1 MKYTG
6 DSLLGVSFEM
16 QTPKPL
22 DNRLVIDTKKEL
34 YEINPNTA
42 YEGMLVT
49 CIADG
54 FTYMLKDKSKINSSD
69 GWKSVAIQIVSLTKA
84 EFDQRKENTNSDY
97 TPIDDKIPYL
107 DKDVYYYIY
116 EDSISEVGEFYV
128 TQDQFNQLNEL
139 IGLKADTSAL
149 NTFKQETKDKFDSL
163 SNKYVPLS
171 FLDSPGEGTL
181 SATLASYYTKQEA
194 DGKFLTRENF
204 GGDTADLSFV
214 KTNDYTSTI
223 GTINQELANKIDSRS
238 DAELSSLKTNTI
250 ELNNKQIKV
259 QSEGLYFGGKRLAE
273 IEEVPDWIC
282 IPHQQYL
289 QMLNDGKLEEGKYYL
304 TYGDEIDDS
313 GYITM
318 TNLEQKYMSV
328 RNAETIIDELVRNKI
343 NSLIRV
349 DDNGVLVVS

>member
-107 DKDVYYYIY
+107 DKNVYYYIY
-116 EDSISEVGEFYV
+116 EDSMSEVGDFYV
-128 TQDQFNQLNEL
+128 TQDQFDQLNEL
-139 IGLKADTSAL
+139 LRLKADTSAL
-149 NTFKQETKDKFDSL
+149 KAFKQETESNFNSL
-163 SNKYVPLS
+163 STKYVPLS
-171 FLDSPGEGTL
+171 FLDGTGEGTL
-181 SATLASYYTKQEA
+181 SSILASYYTKQEA
-194 DGKFLTRENF
+194 DGKFLTRDDF
-204 GGDTADLSFV
+204 GGEGTDLSFV
-214 KTNDYTSTI
+214 KTNEYDSYKE
-223 GTINQELANKIDSRS
+223 TINQELAKKINSES
-238 DAELSSLKTNTI
+238 DAELRSLTTNTI
-250 ELNNKQIKV
+250 TLNGKQITV
-259 QSEGLYFGGKRLAE
+259 QPDGLHFGNKRLAE
-273 IEEVPDWIC
+273 TEEVPDWTC
-282 IPHQQYL
+282 ISHQQYL
-289 QMLNDGKLEEGKYYL
+289 QMLNDGKLKEGKYYL
-304 TYGDEIDDS
+304 TYGDDIDDS

-328 RNAETIIDELVRNKI
+328 RNAESIIDQKVKDRI
-343 NSLIRV
+343 NSLIQV
-349 DDNGVLVVS
+349 NDGVLVVS

>member
-116 EDSISEVGEFYV
+116 EDSMSEVGDFYV
-128 TQDQFNQLNEL
+128 TQDQLDQLREL
-139 IGLKADTSAL
+139 IGLKVDTSTLKA
-149 NTFKQETKDKFDSL
+149 FKQETNNNFSSL
-163 SNKYVPLS
+163 STKYVPVS
-171 FLDSPGEGTL
+171 FLTGTGGGTL
-181 SATLASYYTKQEA
+181 SAILADYYTKQDA
-194 DGKFLTRENF
+194 DGKFLTREDF
-204 GGDTADLSFV
+204 GGEGTDLSFV
-214 KTNDYTSTI
+214 KTDEYSSDMR
-223 GTINQELANKIDSRS
+223 TINQTLANKIDTRS
-238 DAELSSLKTNTI
+238 DAELRSLTTNTI
-250 ELNNKQIKV
+250 TLNNKQITV
-259 QSEGLYFGGKRLAE
+259 QSDGLHFDNKRLAE
-273 IEEVPDWIC
+273 IEEVPDWTC
-282 IPHQQYL
+282 ISHQQYL
-289 QMLNDGKLEEGKYYL
+289 QMLNDGKLKEGKYYL
-304 TYGDEIDDS
+304 TYGDDIDDS

-328 RNAETIIDELVRNKI
+328 RNAESIIDRQVRDKIDSLVR
-343 NSLIRV
+343 V
-349 DDNGVLVVS
+349 ENGVLVVS

>member
-84 EFDQRKENTNSDY
+84 EFDQRQENTNSDY
-97 TPIDDKIPYL
+97 TPIDNKLPYL

-116 EDSISEVGEFYV
+116 EDSMSEVGNFYV

-139 IGLKADTSAL
+139 IGLKADTQAL
-149 NTFKQETKDKFDSL
+149 KAFKQETNDNFNSL
-163 SNKYVPLS
+163 SNQYVPLS
-171 FLDSPGEGTL
+171 FLTGTGESTLSAILANYYTKEVTDNTFLTKEDFGEGT
-181 SATLASYYTKQEA
+181 T
-194 DGKFLTRENF
+194 
-204 GGDTADLSFV
+204 DLSFV
-214 KTNDYTSTI
+214 KTDEYNSYKE
-223 GTINQELANKIDSRS
+223 TINQELANKINTGS
-238 DAELSSLKTNTI
+238 DAELSSLTTNTI
-250 ELNNKQIKV
+250 TLNNKQIAV
-259 QSEGLYFGGKRLAE
+259 QSEGLYFDNKRLAE
-273 IEEVPDWIC
+273 TEEVPDWTC
-282 IPHQQYL
+282 ISHQQYL
-289 QMLNDGKLEEGKYYL
+289 QMLNDGKLKEGKYYL
-304 TYGDEIDDS
+304 TYGDDIDDS

-328 RNAETIIDELVRNKI
+328 RNAESIIDEKVRNKI
-343 NSLIRV
+343 NSLVRV
-349 DDNGVLVVS
+349 ENGVLVVS

>member
-116 EDSISEVGEFYV
+116 EDSMSEVGDFYV

-139 IGLKADTSAL
+139 LRLKADTTAL
-149 NTFKQETKDKFDSL
+149 NAFKQKTEDNFSSL
-163 SNKYVPLS
+163 STKYVPLS

-181 SATLASYYTKQEA
+181 SAILASYYTKEVA
-194 DGKFLTRENF
+194 DDKFLTREDF
-204 GGDTADLSFV
+204 GGEGTDLSFV
-214 KTNDYTSTI
+214 KTDQYSSDM
-223 GTINQELANKIDSRS
+223 GTINQTLTNKIDSGS

-250 ELNNKQIKV
+250 TLNNKQITV
-259 QSEGLYFGGKRLAE
+259 QSDGLHFGNKRLAE
-273 IEEVPDWIC
+273 IEEVPDWTC
-282 IPHQQYL
+282 ISHQQYL
-289 QMLNDGKLEEGKYYL
+289 QMLNDGKLKEGKYYL
-304 TYGDEIDDS
+304 TYGDDIDDS

-328 RNAETIIDELVRNKI
+328 RNAESIIDTKVKNKI
-343 NSLIRV
+343 NSLIQV
-349 DDNGVLVVS
+349 TDDGVLVVS

>member
-97 TPIDDKIPYL
+97 TPKDDKIPYL

-116 EDSISEVGEFYV
+116 EDSMSEVGDFYV
-128 TQDQFNQLNEL
+128 TQDQFDQLNKL
-139 IGLKADTSAL
+139 IGSKADTQAL
-149 NTFKQETKDKFDSL
+149 KAFKQETNDNFSSL
-163 SNKYVPLS
+163 STKYVPVS
-171 FLDSPGEGTL
+171 FLTGTGGGTL
-181 SATLASYYTKQEA
+181 SAILASYYTKEDA
-194 DGKFLTRENF
+194 NNTFLTKEDF
-204 GGDTADLSFV
+204 GGEGTDLSFV
-214 KTNDYTSTI
+214 KTNDYESDME
-223 GTINQELANKIDSRS
+223 TINQTLSNKIDTGS
-238 DAELSSLKTNTI
+238 DAELRSLTTNTI
-250 ELNNKQIKV
+250 TLNNKQIAV
-259 QSEGLYFGGKRLAE
+259 QSDGLHFDNKRLAE
-273 IEEVPDWIC
+273 IEEVPDWTC
-282 IPHQQYL
+282 ISHQQYL
-289 QMLNDGKLEEGKYYL
+289 QMLNDGKLKEGKYYL
-304 TYGDEIDDS
+304 TYGDDIDDS

-328 RNAETIIDELVRNKI
+328 RNAEDIIDRQVRDKIDSLVR
-343 NSLIRV
+343 V
-349 DDNGVLVVS
+349 ENGVLVVS

>member
-116 EDSISEVGEFYV
+116 EDSMSEVGDFYV
-128 TQDQFNQLNEL
+128 TQDQFDQLSKL
-139 IGLKADTSAL
+139 LRLKADTSTL
-149 NTFKQETKDKFDSL
+149 DTFKQETKDNFT
-163 SNKYVPLS
+163 KYVPLS
-171 FLDSPGEGTL
+171 FLAGTGEGTL
-181 SATLASYYTKQEA
+181 SAILASYYTKQEA
-194 DGKFLTRENF
+194 DGKFLTKKDF
-204 GGDTADLSFV
+204 GGEGTDLSFV
-214 KTNDYTSTI
+214 RTDQYSSDME
-223 GTINQELANKIDSRS
+223 TINQTLANKIDTRS
-238 DAELSSLKTNTI
+238 DAELGSLTTNTI
-250 ELNNKQIKV
+250 TLNNKQITV
-259 QSEGLYFGGKRLAE
+259 QSDGLHFDNKRLAE
-273 IEEVPDWIC
+273 TEEVPDWTC
-282 IPHQQYL
+282 ISHQQYL
-289 QMLNDGKLEEGKYYL
+289 QMLNDGKLKEGKYYL
-304 TYGDEIDDS
+304 TYGDDIDDS

-328 RNAETIIDELVRNKI
+328 RNAKDIIDEKVRNKI
-343 NSLIRV
+343 NSLVRV
-349 DDNGVLVVS
+349 ENGVLVVS

>member
-22 DNRLVIDTKKEL
+22 DNRLVIDTKKDL

-107 DKDVYYYIY
+107 DKDIYYYIY
-116 EDSISEVGEFYV
+116 EDSMSEVGDFYV
-128 TQDQFNQLNEL
+128 TQDQFDQLNEL
-139 IGLKADTSAL
+139 IGLKADTQAL
-149 NTFKQETKDKFDSL
+149 TAFKQKTEDNFNSL
-163 SNKYVPLS
+163 STKYVPLS

-181 SATLASYYTKQEA
+181 SAILASYYTKQEA
-194 DGKFLTRENF
+194 DGKFLTREDF
-204 GGDTADLSFV
+204 GGGTDLSFV
-214 KTNDYTSTI
+214 KTSDYNSTI
-223 GTINQELANKIDSRS
+223 DTINQKLANKINTGS
-238 DAELSSLKTNTI
+238 DAELTSLKTNTI
-250 ELNNKQIKV
+250 ELSGKQIAV
-259 QSEGLYFGGKRLAE
+259 QSDGLHFDNKRLAE
-273 IEEVPDWIC
+273 IEEVPDWTC
-282 IPHQQYL
+282 ISHQQYL
-289 QMLNDGKLEEGKYYL
+289 QMLNDGKLKEGKYYL
-304 TYGDEIDDS
+304 TYGDDIDDS

-328 RNAETIIDELVRNKI
+328 RNAESIIDTKVQDRI
-343 NSLIRV
+343 NSLIQV
-349 DDNGVLVVS
+349 NDGVLVVS

>member
-84 EFDQRKENTNSDY
+84 EFDQRQENTNSDY
-97 TPIDDKIPYL
+97 TPIDDKRPYL

-116 EDSISEVGEFYV
+116 EDSMSEVGDFYV
-128 TQDQFNQLNEL
+128 TQDQFNQLNKL
-139 IGLKADTSAL
+139 IGSKADTQAL
-149 NTFKQETKDKFDSL
+149 KAFKQETKDNFDSL
-163 SNKYVPLS
+163 STQYVPLS
-171 FLDSPGEGTL
+171 FLAGTGEGTL
-181 SATLASYYTKQEA
+181 SAILASYYTKQAA
-194 DGKFLTRENF
+194 DDKFLTRDDF
-204 GGDTADLSFV
+204 GGEGTDLSFV
-214 KTNDYTSTI
+214 KTDQYSSDI
-223 GTINQELANKIDSRS
+223 ETINDALDNKIDSGS
-238 DAELSSLKTNTI
+238 DAELSSLRTNTI
-250 ELNNKQIKV
+250 ELNNKQIAV
-259 QSEGLYFGGKRLAE
+259 QSEGLYFDNKRLAE
-273 IEEVPDWIC
+273 IEEVPDWTC
-282 IPHQQYL
+282 ISHQQYL
-289 QMLNDGKLEEGKYYL
+289 QMLNDGKLKEGKYYL
-304 TYGDEIDDS
+304 TYGDDIDDS

-328 RNAETIIDELVRNKI
+328 RNAESIIDTKVQDRI
-343 NSLIRV
+343 NSLVRV
-349 DDNGVLVVS
+349 ENGVLVVS

>member
-22 DNRLVIDTKKEL
+22 DNRLVIDTKKDL

-54 FTYMLKDKSKINSSD
+54 FTYMLKDKSRINSSD

-84 EFDQRKENTNSDY
+84 EFDQRKKNTNSDY

-116 EDSISEVGEFYV
+116 ENSMSEVGDFYV
-128 TQDQFNQLNEL
+128 TQNQFNQLNEL
-139 IGLKADTSAL
+139 LRLKADTSAL
-149 NTFKQETKDKFDSL
+149 NAFKQKTEDNFSSL
-163 SNKYVPLS
+163 STQYVPLS
-171 FLDSPGEGTL
+171 FLAGTGKGTL
-181 SATLASYYTKQEA
+181 SAILASYYTKQEA
-194 DGKFLTRENF
+194 NNTFLTREDF
-204 GGDTADLSFV
+204 GGEGTDLSFV
-214 KTNDYTSTI
+214 KTSDYTTTI
-223 GTINQELANKIDSRS
+223 DTINQELANKIDSGS
-238 DAELSSLKTNTI
+238 DAKLNSLKTNTI
-250 ELNNKQIKV
+250 TLNNKQINV
-259 QSEGLYFGGKRLAE
+259 QPQGLYFGDKRLAE

-304 TYGDEIDDS
+304 TYGDDIDDS

-328 RNAETIIDELVRNKI
+328 RNAESIIDQKVQNKI

-349 DDNGVLVVS
+349 ENGVLFVS

>member
-84 EFDQRKENTNSDY
+84 EFDQRKGNTNSDY
-97 TPIDDKIPYL
+97 TPIDDKLPYL
-107 DKDVYYYIY
+107 DKNVYYYIY
-116 EDSISEVGEFYV
+116 EDSMSEVGDFYV
-128 TQDQFNQLNEL
+128 TQNQFEQLNKL
-139 IGLKADTSAL
+139 IGLKADTQAL
-149 NTFKQETKDKFDSL
+149 KAFKQETNDNFSSL
-163 SNKYVPLS
+163 SNQYVPVS
-171 FLDSPGEGTL
+171 FLDGTGEGTL
-181 SATLASYYTKQEA
+181 SSILASYYTKQEA
-194 DGKFLTRENF
+194 NSKFLTKKDF
-204 GGDTADLSFV
+204 GGEGTDLSFV
-214 KTNDYTSTI
+214 KTNEYDSYKE
-223 GTINQELANKIDSRS
+223 TINQELAKKINSES
-238 DAELSSLKTNTI
+238 DAELRSLTTNTI
-250 ELNNKQIKV
+250 TLNGKQITV
-259 QSEGLYFGGKRLAE
+259 QPDGLHFDNKRLAE
-273 IEEVPDWIC
+273 TEEVPDWTC
-282 IPHQQYL
+282 ISHQQYL
-289 QMLNDGKLEEGKYYL
+289 QMLNDGKLKEGKYYL
-304 TYGDEIDDS
+304 TYGDDIDDS

-328 RNAETIIDELVRNKI
+328 RNAESIIDTKVQNRI
-343 NSLIRV
+343 NSLVRV
-349 DDNGVLVVS
+349 ENGVLVVS

>member
-97 TPIDDKIPYL
+97 TPIDDKLPYL

-116 EDSISEVGEFYV
+116 EDSMSEVGDFYV
-128 TQDQFNQLNEL
+128 TQNQFDQLNKL
-139 IGLKADTSAL
+139 IGSKADTQAL
-149 NTFKQETKDKFDSL
+149 KAFKQETESNFNSL
-163 SNKYVPLS
+163 STQYVPLS
-171 FLDSPGEGTL
+171 FLDGTGEGTL
-181 SATLASYYTKQEA
+181 SAILARYYTQSEA
-194 DGKFLTRENF
+194 DSKFLTREDF
-204 GGDTADLSFV
+204 GGEGTDLSFV
-214 KTNDYTSTI
+214 KTDQYESDM
-223 GTINQELANKIDSRS
+223 GTINQTLDNKIGTGS
-238 DAELSSLKTNTI
+238 DAELNSLKTNTI
-250 ELNNKQIKV
+250 KFNNNKQITV
-259 QSEGLYFGGKRLAE
+259 QPEGLYFDNKRLAE
-273 IEEVPDWIC
+273 TEEVPDWTC
-282 IPHQQYL
+282 ISHQQYL
-289 QMLNDGKLEEGKYYL
+289 QMLNDGKLKEGKYYL
-304 TYGDEIDDS
+304 TYGDDIDDS

-328 RNAETIIDELVRNKI
+328 RNAEDIIDRQVRDKIDSLVR
-343 NSLIRV
+343 V
-349 DDNGVLVVS
+349 ENGVLVVS

>member
-54 FTYMLKDKSKINSSD
+54 FTYMLKDKSLIKSQD
-69 GWKSVAIQIVSLTKA
+69 GWKSVAIQVVSLTKA

-97 TPIDDKIPYL
+97 TPINDKMPYL

-116 EDSISEVGEFYV
+116 EDSMSEVGDFYV
-128 TQDQFNQLNEL
+128 TQNQFNQLSKL
-139 IGLKADTSAL
+139 IGLKADASAL
-149 NTFKQETKDKFDSL
+149 NTFKQETEGKFSSL
-163 SNKYVPLS
+163 NNQYVPLS
-171 FLDSPGEGTL
+171 FLDGTGKGTL

-194 DGKFLTRENF
+194 DGKFLTKENF
-204 GGDTADLSFV
+204 GGDTDLSFV
-214 KTNDYTSTI
+214 KTSQYNSDKEI
-223 GTINQELANKIDSRS
+223 INQEISKKINSKS
-238 DAELSSLKTNTI
+238 DAELNSLKTKTI
-250 ELNNKQIKV
+250 ELNGKQIAV
-259 QSEGLYFGGKRLAE
+259 QPEGLYFGSKRLAE
-273 IEEVPDWIC
+273 TEEVPDWVC
-282 IPHQQYL
+282 ISHQQYL
-289 QMLNDGKLEEGKYYL
+289 QMLNGGKLEEDKYYL
-304 TYGDEIDDS
+304 TYGDDTDDS

-318 TNLEQKYMSV
+318 ANLEQKYMSV
-328 RNAETIIDELVRNKI
+328 RNAESIIDEKVQSKI
-343 NSLIRV
+343 NSLVRV
-349 DDNGVLVVS
+349 ENGVLVVS

>member
-84 EFDQRKENTNSDY
+84 EFDQRQENTNSDY
-97 TPIDDKIPYL
+97 TPKDDKIPYL

-116 EDSISEVGEFYV
+116 EDSMSEVGDFYV
-128 TQDQFNQLNEL
+128 TQNQFNQLSEL
-139 IGLKADTSAL
+139 LRLKADTSTLKA
-149 NTFKQETKDKFDSL
+149 FKQETESNFNSL
-163 SNKYVPLS
+163 STKYVPLS
-171 FLDSPGEGTL
+171 FLAGTGEGTL
-181 SATLASYYTKQEA
+181 SAILASYYTKQEA
-194 DGKFLTRENF
+194 DGKFLTREDF
-204 GGDTADLSFV
+204 GGEGTDLSFV
-214 KTNDYTSTI
+214 KTNDYESDME
-223 GTINQELANKIDSRS
+223 TINQTLANKINTRS
-238 DAELSSLKTNTI
+238 DAELSSLTTNTI
-250 ELNNKQIKV
+250 TLNNKQITV
-259 QSEGLYFGGKRLAE
+259 QSDGLHFDNKRLAE
-273 IEEVPDWIC
+273 TEEVPDWTC
-282 IPHQQYL
+282 ISHQQYL
-289 QMLNDGKLEEGKYYL
+289 QMLNDGKLKDGKYYL
-304 TYGDEIDDS
+304 TYGDDIDDS

-328 RNAETIIDELVRNKI
+328 RNAKDIIDRQVRDKIDSLVR
-343 NSLIRV
+343 V
-349 DDNGVLVVS
+349 DNGVLVVS

>member
-84 EFDQRKENTNSDY
+84 EFDQRQENTNSDY
-97 TPIDDKIPYL
+97 TPKDDKIPYL

-116 EDSISEVGEFYV
+116 EDSMSEVGDFYV
-128 TQDQFNQLNEL
+128 TQDQFDQLNKL
-139 IGLKADTSAL
+139 LRLKADTSTL
-149 NTFKQETKDKFDSL
+149 DTFKQETKDKFSSL
-163 SNKYVPLS
+163 SNQYVPLS
-171 FLDSPGEGTL
+171 FLTGTGESTL
-181 SATLASYYTKQEA
+181 SAILASYYTKQEA
-194 DGKFLTRENF
+194 DGKFLTKKDF
-204 GGDTADLSFV
+204 GGEGTDLSFV
-214 KTNDYTSTI
+214 KTDQYSSDMEA
-223 GTINQELANKIDSRS
+223 INQELANKINTGS
-238 DAELSSLKTNTI
+238 DAELSSLRTNTI
-250 ELNNKQIKV
+250 ELNNKQITV
-259 QSEGLYFGGKRLAE
+259 QSDGLHFDNKRLAE
-273 IEEVPDWIC
+273 TEEVPDWTC
-282 IPHQQYL
+282 ISHQQYL
-289 QMLNDGKLEEGKYYL
+289 QMLNDGKLKEGKYYL
-304 TYGDEIDDS
+304 TYGDDIDDS

-328 RNAETIIDELVRNKI
+328 RNAEDIIDRQVRDKI
-343 NSLIRV
+343 DSLIRV
-349 DDNGVLVVS
+349 NDGVLVVS

>member
-84 EFDQRKENTNSDY
+84 EFDQRQENTNSDY

-116 EDSISEVGEFYV
+116 EDSMSEVGDFYV
-128 TQDQFNQLNEL
+128 TQDQFNQLSEL
-139 IGLKADTSAL
+139 LRLKADTSAL
-149 NTFKQETKDKFDSL
+149 KTFKQETESNFNSL
-163 SNKYVPLS
+163 STKYVPLS
-171 FLDSPGEGTL
+171 FLDGTGEGTL
-181 SATLASYYTKQEA
+181 SAILANYYTKEVA
-194 DGKFLTRENF
+194 DDKFLTKEDF
-204 GGDTADLSFV
+204 GGEGTDLSFV
-214 KTNDYTSTI
+214 KTNDYESDME
-223 GTINQELANKIDSRS
+223 TINQTLSNKIDSGS
-238 DAELSSLKTNTI
+238 DAELRSLTTNTI
-250 ELNNKQIKV
+250 TLNNKQITV
-259 QSEGLYFGGKRLAE
+259 QSDGLHFDNKRLAE
-273 IEEVPDWIC
+273 TEEVPDWTC
-282 IPHQQYL
+282 ISHQQYL
-289 QMLNDGKLEEGKYYL
+289 QMLNDGKLKEGKYYL
-304 TYGDEIDDS
+304 TYGDDIDDS

-328 RNAETIIDELVRNKI
+328 RNAESIIDEKVQSKI
-343 NSLIRV
+343 NSLVRV
-349 DDNGVLVVS
+349 DNGVLVVS

>member
-49 CIADG
+49 CIEDG
-54 FTYMLKDKSKINSSD
+54 FTYMLKDKFLINSSD

-107 DKDVYYYIY
+107 DRDVYYYIY
-116 EDSISEVGEFYV
+116 EDSMSEVGDFYV

-149 NTFKQETKDKFDSL
+149 NTFKQDIKDKFSSL
-163 SNKYVPLS
+163 SSQYVPLS
-171 FLDSPGEGTL
+171 FLDGTGEGTL

-194 DGKFLTRENF
+194 DGKFLTKENF
-204 GGDTADLSFV
+204 GGDTDLSFV
-214 KTNDYTSTI
+214 KTNQYNTDI
-223 GTINQELANKIDSRS
+223 ETINQELANKIDSGS
-238 DAELSSLKTNTI
+238 NAELNNLKTNTI
-250 ELNNKQIKV
+250 ELNNKQIRV
-259 QSEGLYFGGKRLAE
+259 QSEGLYFGSKRLAE

-289 QMLNDGKLEEGKYYL
+289 QMLNDGQLEEGKYYL
-304 TYGDEIDDS
+304 TYGDDIDDS

-328 RNAETIIDELVRNKI
+328 RNAADLIDQSVRNKI
-343 NSLIRV
+343 DSLV
-349 DDNGVLVVS
+349 QVNDGVLVVS

>member
-97 TPIDDKIPYL
+97 TPKDDKIPYL

-116 EDSISEVGEFYV
+116 EDSMSEVGDFYV
-128 TQDQFNQLNEL
+128 TQDQFDQLNKL
-139 IGLKADTSAL
+139 IGSKADTQAFKA
-149 NTFKQETKDKFDSL
+149 FKQETNDNFSSL
-163 SNKYVPLS
+163 STQYVPLS
-171 FLDSPGEGTL
+171 FLDGTGEGTL
-181 SATLASYYTKQEA
+181 SAILASYYTKQEA
-194 DGKFLTRENF
+194 DGKFLTRGDF
-204 GGDTADLSFV
+204 GGEGTDLSFV
-214 KTNDYTSTI
+214 KTDQYSSDME
-223 GTINQELANKIDSRS
+223 TINQTLSNKIDTGS
-238 DAELSSLKTNTI
+238 DAELSSLRTNTI
-250 ELNNKQIKV
+250 ELNNKQITV
-259 QSEGLYFGGKRLAE
+259 QSDGLHFDNKRLAE
-273 IEEVPDWIC
+273 TEEVPDWTC
-282 IPHQQYL
+282 ISHQQYL
-289 QMLNDGKLEEGKYYL
+289 QMLNDGKLKEGKYYL
-304 TYGDEIDDS
+304 TYGDDIDDS

-328 RNAETIIDELVRNKI
+328 RNAESIIDEKVQNKI
-343 NSLIRV
+343 NSLIQV
-349 DDNGVLVVS
+349 NDGVLVVS

>member
-84 EFDQRKENTNSDY
+84 EFDQRQENTNSDY
-97 TPIDDKIPYL
+97 TPIDNKMPYL

-116 EDSISEVGEFYV
+116 EDSMSEVGDFYV
-128 TQDQFNQLNEL
+128 TQDQFNQLSEL
-139 IGLKADTSAL
+139 LRLKADTSTL
-149 NTFKQETKDKFDSL
+149 DTFKQETNNNFNSL
-163 SNKYVPLS
+163 SNQYVPLS
-171 FLDSPGEGTL
+171 FLAGTGKGTL
-181 SATLASYYTKQEA
+181 SAILANYYTKQEA
-194 DGKFLTRENF
+194 DGKFLTREDF
-204 GGDTADLSFV
+204 GGEGTDLSFV
-214 KTNDYTSTI
+214 KTNQYTSDM
-223 GTINQELANKIDSRS
+223 GTINQALAKKIDSES
-238 DAELSSLKTNTI
+238 DAELSSLTTNTI
-250 ELNNKQIKV
+250 TLNGKQITV
-259 QSEGLYFGGKRLAE
+259 QPDGLHFDSKRLAE
-273 IEEVPDWIC
+273 TEEVPDWTC
-282 IPHQQYL
+282 ISHQQYL
-289 QMLNDGKLEEGKYYL
+289 QMLNDGKLKEGKYYL
-304 TYGDEIDDS
+304 TYGDDIDDS

-328 RNAETIIDELVRNKI
+328 RNAESIIDEKVRNKI
-343 NSLIRV
+343 NSLVQVR
-349 DDNGVLVVS
+349 DGVLVVS

>member
-54 FTYMLKDKSKINSSD
+54 FTYMLKDKSLINSSD

-107 DKDVYYYIY
+107 DRDVYYYIY
-116 EDSISEVGEFYV
+116 EDSMSEVGDFYV

-149 NTFKQETKDKFDSL
+149 NTFKQDIKDKFSSL
-163 SNKYVPLS
+163 SSQYVPLS
-171 FLDSPGEGTL
+171 FLDGTGEGTL

-194 DGKFLTRENF
+194 DGKFLTKENF
-204 GGDTADLSFV
+204 GGDTDLSFV
-214 KTNDYTSTI
+214 KTNQYNTDI
-223 GTINQELANKIDSRS
+223 ETINQELANKIDSGS
-238 DAELSSLKTNTI
+238 NAELNSLKTNTI
-250 ELNNKQIKV
+250 ELNNKQIRV
-259 QSEGLYFGGKRLAE
+259 QSEGLYFGSKRLAE

-289 QMLNDGKLEEGKYYL
+289 QMLNDGQLEEGKYYL
-304 TYGDEIDDS
+304 TYGDDIDDS

-328 RNAETIIDELVRNKI
+328 RNAADLIDQSVRNKI
-343 NSLIRV
+343 DSLV
-349 DDNGVLVVS
+349 QVNNGVLVVS

>member
-22 DNRLVIDTKKEL
+22 DNRLVIDTKKDL

-97 TPIDDKIPYL
+97 TPMNDKLPYL
-107 DKDVYYYIY
+107 DKNVYYYIY
-116 EDSISEVGEFYV
+116 EDSISEVGDFYV
-128 TQDQFNQLNEL
+128 TQDQIDQLREL
-139 IGLKADTSAL
+139 IGLKVDTSAF
-149 NTFKQETKDKFDSL
+149 NTFKQETKDNFNSL
-163 SNKYVPLS
+163 STKYVPLS
-171 FLDSPGEGTL
+171 FLEGTGEHTL
-181 SATLASYYTKQEA
+181 SSILASYYTKQEA
-194 DGKFLTRENF
+194 DGKFLTRDDF
-204 GGDTADLSFV
+204 GGGTDLSFV
-214 KTNDYTSTI
+214 KTDQYNSAI
-223 GTINQELANKIDSRS
+223 ETINQELANKIDSGS
-238 DAELSSLKTNTI
+238 NAELNSLKTNTI
-250 ELNNKQIKV
+250 ELNGKQIAV
-259 QSEGLYFGGKRLAE
+259 QSEGLYFGSKRLAE
-273 IEEVPDWIC
+273 REEVPDWIC

-289 QMLNDGKLEEGKYYL
+289 QMLNDGQLEEDKYYL
-304 TYGDEIDDS
+304 TYGDDIDDS

-318 TNLEQKYMSV
+318 TNLEQNYMSV
-328 RNAETIIDELVRNKI
+328 RNAESIIDQKVQNKI
-343 NSLIRV
+343 NSLIQV
-349 DDNGVLVVS
+349 NDGVLVVS

>member
-22 DNRLVIDTKKEL
+22 DNRLVIDTKKDL

-84 EFDQRKENTNSDY
+84 EFDQRQENTNSDY

-116 EDSISEVGEFYV
+116 EDSMSEVGDFYV
-128 TQDQFNQLNEL
+128 TQDQFNQLSEL
-139 IGLKADTSAL
+139 LRLKADTSTL
-149 NTFKQETKDKFDSL
+149 DTFKQETNDNFSSL
-163 SNKYVPLS
+163 SNQYVPLS
-171 FLDSPGEGTL
+171 FLTGTGERTL
-181 SATLASYYTKQEA
+181 SAILASYYTKLDA
-194 DGKFLTRENF
+194 DGKFLTRDDF
-204 GGDTADLSFV
+204 GEGTTDLSFV
-214 KTNDYTSTI
+214 KTNDYNSAI
-223 GTINQELANKIDSRS
+223 STINQTLDNKIDTGS
-238 DAELSSLKTNTI
+238 DAELRSLTTNTI
-250 ELNNKQIKV
+250 TLNTKQITV
-259 QSEGLYFGGKRLAE
+259 QPDGLHFDNKRLAE
-273 IEEVPDWIC
+273 TEEVPDWTC
-282 IPHQQYL
+282 ISHQQYL
-289 QMLNDGKLEEGKYYL
+289 QMLNDGKLKEGKYYL
-304 TYGDEIDDS
+304 TYGDDIDDS

-328 RNAETIIDELVRNKI
+328 RNAESIIDQKVQNKI
-343 NSLIRV
+343 NSLVRV
-349 DDNGVLVVS
+349 ENGVLVVS

>member
-116 EDSISEVGEFYV
+116 EDSMSEVGDFYV
-128 TQDQFNQLNEL
+128 TQDQFNQLSKL
-139 IGLKADTSAL
+139 IGLKADTSTL
-149 NTFKQETKDKFDSL
+149 DTFKQETNGKFSDL
-163 SNKYVPLS
+163 SNQYVPLS
-171 FLDSPGEGTL
+171 FLAGTGKGTL

-194 DGKFLTRENF
+194 DGKFLTREDF
-204 GGDTADLSFV
+204 GGDTDLSFV
-214 KTNDYTSTI
+214 KTDQYESAME
-223 GTINQELANKIDSRS
+223 TINQTLTNKIDSGS
-238 DAELSSLKTNTI
+238 DAELTSLRTNTI
-250 ELNNKQIKV
+250 ELNNKQITV
-259 QSEGLYFGGKRLAE
+259 QPQGLYFGDKRLAE

-304 TYGDEIDDS
+304 TYGDDIDDS

-328 RNAETIIDELVRNKI
+328 RNAESIIDQKVKSKI
-343 NSLIRV
+343 NSLIQV
-349 DDNGVLVVS
+349 TDDGVLVVS

>member
-116 EDSISEVGEFYV
+116 EDSMSEVGDFYV

-139 IGLKADTSAL
+139 LRLKADTSTL
-149 NTFKQETKDKFDSL
+149 NTFKQETEDNFSSL
-163 SNKYVPLS
+163 STQYVPLS
-171 FLDSPGEGTL
+171 FLAGTGEGTL
-181 SATLASYYTKQEA
+181 SAILASYYTKQEA
-194 DGKFLTRENF
+194 DNKFLTREDF
-204 GGDTADLSFV
+204 GGEGTDLSFV
-214 KTNDYTSTI
+214 KTDDYNSAME
-223 GTINQELANKIDSRS
+223 TINQTLTNKIDSRS
-238 DAELSSLKTNTI
+238 DAELSSLRTNTI
-250 ELNNKQIKV
+250 ELNNKQITV
-259 QSEGLYFGGKRLAE
+259 QPQGLYFGDKRLAE

-304 TYGDEIDDS
+304 TYGDDIDDS

-328 RNAETIIDELVRNKI
+328 RNAESIIDTKVQNRI

-349 DDNGVLVVS
+349 ENGVLYVS

>member
-54 FTYMLKDKSKINSSD
+54 FTYMLKDKQKINSSD

-97 TPIDDKIPYL
+97 TPVDDKIPYL

-116 EDSISEVGEFYV
+116 EDSMSEVGDFYV
-128 TQDQFNQLNEL
+128 TQDQFDQLSKL
-139 IGLKADTSAL
+139 IGSKADTQTLKA
-149 NTFKQETKDKFDSL
+149 FKQETKDNFSSL
-163 SNKYVPLS
+163 STKYVPLS
-171 FLDSPGEGTL
+171 FLDGTGEGTL
-181 SATLASYYTKQEA
+181 SAILASYYTKQEA
-194 DGKFLTRENF
+194 DGKFLTKEDF
-204 GGDTADLSFV
+204 GGEGTDLSFV
-214 KTNDYTSTI
+214 KTNDYESDME
-223 GTINQELANKIDSRS
+223 TINQTLSNKIDTRS
-238 DAELSSLKTNTI
+238 DAELRSLTTNTI
-250 ELNNKQIKV
+250 TLNNKQITV
-259 QSEGLYFGGKRLAE
+259 QSDGLHFDNKRLAE
-273 IEEVPDWIC
+273 TEEVPDWTC
-282 IPHQQYL
+282 ISHQQYL
-289 QMLNDGKLEEGKYYL
+289 QMLNDGKLKDGKYYL
-304 TYGDEIDDS
+304 TYGDDIDDS

-328 RNAETIIDELVRNKI
+328 RNAEDIIDRQVRDKIDSLVR
-343 NSLIRV
+343 V
-349 DDNGVLVVS
+349 ENGVLVVS

>member
-54 FTYMLKDKSKINSSD
+54 FTYMLKDKTKINSSD

-84 EFDQRKENTNSDY
+84 EFDQRQENTNSDY

-116 EDSISEVGEFYV
+116 EDSMSEVGDFYV
-128 TQDQFNQLNEL
+128 TQDQFNQLSEL
-139 IGLKADTSAL
+139 LRLKADTSAL
-149 NTFKQETKDKFDSL
+149 KAFKQETKDKFSSL
-163 SNKYVPLS
+163 STQYVPLS
-171 FLDSPGEGTL
+171 FLDGTGEGTL
-181 SATLASYYTKQEA
+181 SAILASYYTKEEA
-194 DGKFLTRENF
+194 DGKFLTKEDF
-204 GGDTADLSFV
+204 GGEGTDLSFV
-214 KTNDYTSTI
+214 KTNDYESDMEA
-223 GTINQELANKIDSRS
+223 INQTLSNKIDSES
-238 DAELSSLKTNTI
+238 DAELRSLTTNTI
-250 ELNNKQIKV
+250 TLNNKQITV
-259 QSEGLYFGGKRLAE
+259 QSDGLHFDNKRLAE
-273 IEEVPDWIC
+273 TEEVPDWTC
-282 IPHQQYL
+282 ISHQQYL
-289 QMLNDGKLEEGKYYL
+289 QMLNDGKLKEGKYYL
-304 TYGDEIDDS
+304 TYGDDIDDS

-328 RNAETIIDELVRNKI
+328 RNAESIIDGQVRDKIDSLVR
-343 NSLIRV
+343 V
-349 DDNGVLVVS
+349 ENGVLVVS

>member
-107 DKDVYYYIY
+107 DKDVYHYIY
-116 EDSISEVGEFYV
+116 EHSMSEVGGFYV
-128 TQDQFNQLNEL
+128 TQDQFNQLSKL
-139 IGLKADTSAL
+139 IGLKADTQAL
-149 NTFKQETKDKFDSL
+149 TAFKQETKDNFNSL
-163 SNKYVPLS
+163 STQYVPLS
-171 FLDSPGEGTL
+171 FLAGTGEGTL
-181 SATLASYYTKQEA
+181 SAILASYYTKQAA
-194 DGKFLTRENF
+194 DDKFLTRDDF
-204 GGDTADLSFV
+204 GGEGTDLSFV
-214 KTNDYTSTI
+214 KTDEYDSYKE
-223 GTINQELANKIDSRS
+223 TINQTLTNKIDSGS
-238 DAELSSLKTNTI
+238 NAELNSLRTNTI
-250 ELNNKQIKV
+250 ELNNKQITV
-259 QSEGLYFGGKRLAE
+259 QPEGLYFDNKRLAE
-273 IEEVPDWIC
+273 TEEVPDWTC
-282 IPHQQYL
+282 ISHQQYL
-289 QMLNDGKLEEGKYYL
+289 QMLNDGKLKEGKYYL
-304 TYGDEIDDS
+304 TYGDDIDDS

-328 RNAETIIDELVRNKI
+328 RNAESIIDTKVQDRI
-343 NSLIRV
+343 NSLIQV
-349 DDNGVLVVS
+349 NDGVLVVS

>member
-97 TPIDDKIPYL
+97 TPKDDKIPYL

-116 EDSISEVGEFYV
+116 EDSMSEVGDFYV
-128 TQDQFNQLNEL
+128 TQDQFDQLNKL
-139 IGLKADTSAL
+139 IGSKADTQAL
-149 NTFKQETKDKFDSL
+149 NTFKQEIKDNFSSL
-163 SNKYVPLS
+163 SNQYVPVS
-171 FLDSPGEGTL
+171 FLDGTGEGTL
-181 SATLASYYTKQEA
+181 SSILASYYTKQEA
-194 DGKFLTRENF
+194 DGKFLTKKDF
-204 GGDTADLSFV
+204 GGEGTDLSFV
-214 KTNDYTSTI
+214 KTNDYESDME
-223 GTINQELANKIDSRS
+223 TINQTLANKIGTRS
-238 DAELSSLKTNTI
+238 DAELRSLTTNTI
-250 ELNNKQIKV
+250 TLNNKQIAV
-259 QSEGLYFGGKRLAE
+259 QSEGLYFDNKRLAE
-273 IEEVPDWIC
+273 TEEVPDWTC
-282 IPHQQYL
+282 ISHQQYL
-289 QMLNDGKLEEGKYYL
+289 QMLNDGKLKEGKYYL
-304 TYGDEIDDS
+304 TYGDDIDDS

-328 RNAETIIDELVRNKI
+328 RNAESIIDRQVRDKIDSLVR
-343 NSLIRV
+343 V
-349 DDNGVLVVS
+349 ENGVLVVS

>member
-54 FTYMLKDKSKINSSD
+54 FTYMLKDKSLINSSD

-84 EFDQRKENTNSDY
+84 EFDQRKENTNSNY
-97 TPIDDKIPYL
+97 TPIDDKRPYL
-107 DKDVYYYIY
+107 DKDIYYYIY
-116 EDSISEVGEFYV
+116 EDSMSEVGDFYV

-139 IGLKADTSAL
+139 IGLKADTSVL
-149 NTFKQETKDKFDSL
+149 NTFKQDIKDKFSSL
-163 SNKYVPLS
+163 SSQYVPLS
-171 FLDSPGEGTL
+171 FLDGTGEGTL
-181 SATLASYYTKQEA
+181 SAILASYYTKQEA
-194 DGKFLTRENF
+194 DGKFLTKENF
-204 GGDTADLSFV
+204 GGDTDLSFV
-214 KTNDYTSTI
+214 KTNQYNTDI
-223 GTINQELANKIDSRS
+223 ETINQELANKIDSRS
-238 DAELSSLKTNTI
+238 NAELNSLKTNTI
-250 ELNNKQIKV
+250 ELNNKQIRV
-259 QSEGLYFGGKRLAE
+259 QSEGLYFGSKRLAE
-273 IEEVPDWIC
+273 IEEVPNWIC

-289 QMLNDGKLEEGKYYL
+289 QMLNDGQLEEGKYYL
-304 TYGDEIDDS
+304 TYGDDIDDS

-328 RNAETIIDELVRNKI
+328 RNAADLIDQSVRNKI
-343 NSLIRV
+343 DSLV
-349 DDNGVLVVS
+349 QVNDGVLVVS

>member
-54 FTYMLKDKSKINSSD
+54 FTYMLKDKSKINLSD

-116 EDSISEVGEFYV
+116 EDSMSEVGDFYV

-139 IGLKADTSAL
+139 LRLKADTSAL
-149 NTFKQETKDKFDSL
+149 NTFKQETNDKFSDL
-163 SNKYVPLS
+163 SNQYVPLS
-171 FLDSPGEGTL
+171 FLAGTGEGTL
-181 SATLASYYTKQEA
+181 SAILASYYTKQEA

-204 GGDTADLSFV
+204 GGEGTDLSFV
-214 KTNDYTSTI
+214 KTSDYDSTI
-223 GTINQELANKIDSRS
+223 GTINQELAKKIDSGS

-250 ELNNKQIKV
+250 TLNNKQITV
-259 QSEGLYFGGKRLAE
+259 QPQGLYFGGKRLAE

-304 TYGDEIDDS
+304 TYGDDIDDS

-328 RNAETIIDELVRNKI
+328 RNAETIIDEKVRNKI

-349 DDNGVLVVS
+349 ENGILYVS

>member
-49 CIADG
+49 CIEDG
-54 FTYMLKDKSKINSSD
+54 FTYMLKDKSLINSSD

-116 EDSISEVGEFYV
+116 EDSMSEVGDFYV

-139 IGLKADTSAL
+139 IGLKADTSVL
-149 NTFKQETKDKFDSL
+149 NTFKQDIKDKFSSL
-163 SNKYVPLS
+163 SSQYVPLS
-171 FLDSPGEGTL
+171 FLDGTGEGTL

-194 DGKFLTRENF
+194 DGKFLTKENF
-204 GGDTADLSFV
+204 GGDTDLSFV
-214 KTNDYTSTI
+214 KTNQYNTDI
-223 GTINQELANKIDSRS
+223 ETINQELANKIDSGS
-238 DAELSSLKTNTI
+238 NAELNSLKTNTI
-250 ELNNKQIKV
+250 ELNNKQIRV
-259 QSEGLYFGGKRLAE
+259 QSEGLYFGSKRLAE

-289 QMLNDGKLEEGKYYL
+289 QMLNDGQLEEDKYYL
-304 TYGDEIDDS
+304 TYGDDIDDS

-328 RNAETIIDELVRNKI
+328 RNAADLIDQSVRNKI
-343 NSLIRV
+343 DSLV
-349 DDNGVLVVS
+349 QVNNGVLVVS

>member
-97 TPIDDKIPYL
+97 TPIDDKLPYL
-107 DKDVYYYIY
+107 DKNVYYYIY
-116 EDSISEVGEFYV
+116 EDSMSEVGDFYV
-128 TQDQFNQLNEL
+128 TQDQFNQLSEL
-139 IGLKADTSAL
+139 LRLKADTQVLKA
-149 NTFKQETKDKFDSL
+149 FKQETNDNFSSL
-163 SNKYVPLS
+163 STQYVPLS
-171 FLDSPGEGTL
+171 FLAGTGEGTL
-181 SATLASYYTKQEA
+181 SAILANYYTKEVA
-194 DGKFLTRENF
+194 DNTFLTRDDF
-204 GGDTADLSFV
+204 GGEGTDLSFV
-214 KTNDYTSTI
+214 KTNEYDSYKE
-223 GTINQELANKIDSRS
+223 TINQALADKIDTRS
-238 DAELSSLKTNTI
+238 DAELSSLTTNTI
-250 ELNNKQIKV
+250 TLNNKQITV
-259 QSEGLYFGGKRLAE
+259 QSDGLHFDSKRLAE
-273 IEEVPDWIC
+273 TEEVPDWTC
-282 IPHQQYL
+282 ISHQQYL
-289 QMLNDGKLEEGKYYL
+289 QMLNDGKLKEGKYYL
-304 TYGDEIDDS
+304 TYGDDIDDS

-328 RNAETIIDELVRNKI
+328 RNAESIIDKKVQDRI
-343 NSLIRV
+343 NSLIQV
-349 DDNGVLVVS
+349 NDGVLVVS

>member
-6 DSLLGVSFEM
+6 DSLLGVSFEI

-54 FTYMLKDKSKINSSD
+54 FTYMLKDKSLINSSD

-107 DKDVYYYIY
+107 DRDVYYYIY
-116 EDSISEVGEFYV
+116 EDSMSEVGDFYV

-149 NTFKQETKDKFDSL
+149 NTFKQDIKDKFSSL
-163 SNKYVPLS
+163 SSQYVPLS
-171 FLDSPGEGTL
+171 FLDGTGEGTL

-194 DGKFLTRENF
+194 DGKFLTKENF
-204 GGDTADLSFV
+204 GGDTDLSFV
-214 KTNDYTSTI
+214 KTNQYNTDI
-223 GTINQELANKIDSRS
+223 ETINQELANKIDSGS
-238 DAELSSLKTNTI
+238 NAELNSLKTNTI
-250 ELNNKQIKV
+250 ELNNKQIRV
-259 QSEGLYFGGKRLAE
+259 QSEGLYFGSKRLAE

-289 QMLNDGKLEEGKYYL
+289 QMLNDGQLEEGKYYL
-304 TYGDEIDDS
+304 TYGDDIDDS

-328 RNAETIIDELVRNKI
+328 RNAADLIDQSVRNKI
-343 NSLIRV
+343 DSLV
-349 DDNGVLVVS
+349 QVNNGVLVVS

>member
-116 EDSISEVGEFYV
+116 EDSMSEVGDFYV
-128 TQDQFNQLNEL
+128 TQDQFNQLSEL
-139 IGLKADTSAL
+139 LRLKADTSTL
-149 NTFKQETKDKFDSL
+149 NTFKQETNDNFSSL
-163 SNKYVPLS
+163 STQYVPLS
-171 FLDSPGEGTL
+171 FLAGTGEEGTL
-181 SATLASYYTKQEA
+181 SAILASYYTKQEA
-194 DGKFLTRENF
+194 DNTFLTRDDF
-204 GGDTADLSFV
+204 GGEGTDLSFV
-214 KTNDYTSTI
+214 KTDQYSSDI
-223 GTINQELANKIDSRS
+223 DTINQTLNNKIGTGS
-238 DAELSSLKTNTI
+238 DAELRSLTTNTI
-250 ELNNKQIKV
+250 TLNGKQITV
-259 QSEGLYFGGKRLAE
+259 QPDGLHFDSKRLAE
-273 IEEVPDWIC
+273 TEEVPDWTC
-282 IPHQQYL
+282 ISHQQYL
-289 QMLNDGKLEEGKYYL
+289 QMLNDGKLKEGKYYL
-304 TYGDEIDDS
+304 TYGDDIDDS

-328 RNAETIIDELVRNKI
+328 RNAESIIDKKVQDRI
-343 NSLIRV
+343 NSLIQV
-349 DDNGVLVVS
+349 NDGVLVVS

>member
-22 DNRLVIDTKKEL
+22 DNRLVIDTKKDL

-84 EFDQRKENTNSDY
+84 EFDQRKENTSSDY
-97 TPIDDKIPYL
+97 TPIDNKIPYL

-116 EDSISEVGEFYV
+116 EDSMSEVGDFYV
-128 TQDQFNQLNEL
+128 TQDQFEQLNKL
-139 IGLKADTSAL
+139 IGLKADTQAL
-149 NTFKQETKDKFDSL
+149 NTFKQKTEDNFNSL
-163 SNKYVPLS
+163 STKYIPVS
-171 FLDSPGEGTL
+171 FLDGTGEHTL
-181 SATLASYYTKQEA
+181 SSILASYYTQQEA
-194 DGKFLTRENF
+194 DSKFLTRDDF
-204 GGDTADLSFV
+204 GEDTTDLSFV
-214 KTNDYTSTI
+214 KTNEYNSYK
-223 GTINQELANKIDSRS
+223 GTINQELAKKINSES
-238 DAELSSLKTNTI
+238 DAELRSLTTNTI
-250 ELNNKQIKV
+250 TLNGKQITV
-259 QSEGLYFGGKRLAE
+259 QPDGLHFDNKRLAE
-273 IEEVPDWIC
+273 TEEVPDWTC
-282 IPHQQYL
+282 ISHQQYL
-289 QMLNDGKLEEGKYYL
+289 QMLNDGKLKEGKYYL
-304 TYGDEIDDS
+304 TYGDDIDDS

-328 RNAETIIDELVRNKI
+328 RNAESIIDKKVQDRI
-343 NSLIRV
+343 NSL
-349 DDNGVLVVS
+349 VSTFC

>member
-22 DNRLVIDTKKEL
+22 DNRLVIDTKKQL

-97 TPIDDKIPYL
+97 TPIDDKLPYL
-107 DKDVYYYIY
+107 DKNVYYYIY
-116 EDSISEVGEFYV
+116 EDSISEVGDFYV
-128 TQDQFNQLNEL
+128 TQDQFDQLNKL
-139 IGLKADTSAL
+139 IGSKADTQAL
-149 NTFKQETKDKFDSL
+149 KAFKQETESNFNSL
-163 SNKYVPLS
+163 STQYVPLS
-171 FLDSPGEGTL
+171 FLDGTGEGTL
-181 SATLASYYTKQEA
+181 SAILANYYTQEA
-194 DGKFLTRENF
+194 ANSKFLTKEDF
-204 GGDTADLSFV
+204 GGEDADLSFV
-214 KTNDYTSTI
+214 NTSTYTSDI
-223 GTINQELANKIDSRS
+223 GGINEELAKKITSGS
-238 DAELSSLKTNTI
+238 DAELRSLKTNTI
-250 ELNNKQIKV
+250 TLNNNKQIAV
-259 QSEGLYFGGKRLAE
+259 QSDGLYFDNKRLAE
-273 IEEVPDWIC
+273 TEEVPDWTC
-282 IPHQQYL
+282 ISHQQYL
-289 QMLNDGKLEEGKYYL
+289 QMLNDGKLKEGKYYL
-304 TYGDEIDDS
+304 TYGDDIDDS

-328 RNAETIIDELVRNKI
+328 RNAEDIIDRQVRDKIDSLVR
-343 NSLIRV
+343 V
-349 DDNGVLVVS
+349 ENGVLVVS

>member
-97 TPIDDKIPYL
+97 TPIDDKLPYL
-107 DKDVYYYIY
+107 DKNVYYYIY
-116 EDSISEVGEFYV
+116 EDSMSEVGDFYV
-128 TQDQFNQLNEL
+128 TQDQFNQLNKL
-139 IGLKADTSAL
+139 IGSKADTQAL
-149 NTFKQETKDKFDSL
+149 KAFKQETNNNFSSL
-163 SNKYVPLS
+163 STQYVPLS
-171 FLDSPGEGTL
+171 FLAGTGEGTL
-181 SATLASYYTKQEA
+181 SAILASYYTKQEA
-194 DGKFLTRENF
+194 DGKFLTRDDF
-204 GGDTADLSFV
+204 GGEGTDLSFV
-214 KTNDYTSTI
+214 KTNQYDSDI
-223 GTINQELANKIDSRS
+223 ETINQKLAKKINSES
-238 DAELSSLKTNTI
+238 DAKLNKLTTNTI
-250 ELNNKQIKV
+250 ELNGKQITV
-259 QSEGLYFGGKRLAE
+259 QPDGLHFDNKRLAE
-273 IEEVPDWIC
+273 TEEVPDWTC
-282 IPHQQYL
+282 ISHQQYL
-289 QMLNDGKLEEGKYYL
+289 QMLNDGKLKEGKYYL

-328 RNAETIIDELVRNKI
+328 RNAESIIDKKVQDRI
-343 NSLIRV
+343 NSLIQV
-349 DDNGVLVVS
+349 NDGVLVVS

>member
-97 TPIDDKIPYL
+97 TPIDNKLPYL

-116 EDSISEVGEFYV
+116 EDSMSEVGDFYV
-128 TQDQFNQLNEL
+128 TQDQFDQLNKL
-139 IGLKADTSAL
+139 IGSKADTQAL
-149 NTFKQETKDKFDSL
+149 KAFKQETKDKFSSL
-163 SNKYVPLS
+163 STQYVPLS
-171 FLDSPGEGTL
+171 FLAGTGEGTL
-181 SATLASYYTKQEA
+181 SAILASYYTKEDA
-194 DGKFLTRENF
+194 NNTFLTKEDF
-204 GGDTADLSFV
+204 GGEGTDLSFV
-214 KTNDYTSTI
+214 KTNDYESDMR
-223 GTINQELANKIDSRS
+223 TINQTLANKIDTRS
-238 DAELSSLKTNTI
+238 DAELRSLTTNTI
-250 ELNNKQIKV
+250 TLNNKQITV
-259 QSEGLYFGGKRLAE
+259 QSDGLHFDNKRLAE
-273 IEEVPDWIC
+273 TEEVPDWTC
-282 IPHQQYL
+282 ISHQQYL
-289 QMLNDGKLEEGKYYL
+289 QMLNDGKLKEGKYYL
-304 TYGDEIDDS
+304 TYGDDIDDS

-328 RNAETIIDELVRNKI
+328 RNAESIIDEKVRNKI
-343 NSLIRV
+343 NSLVRV
-349 DDNGVLVVS
+349 ENGVLVVS

>member
-84 EFDQRKENTNSDY
+84 EFDQRQENTNSDY
-97 TPIDDKIPYL
+97 TPKDDKIPYL

-116 EDSISEVGEFYV
+116 EDSMSEVGDFYV
-128 TQDQFNQLNEL
+128 TQDQFDQLNKL
-139 IGLKADTSAL
+139 IGSKADTQAL
-149 NTFKQETKDKFDSL
+149 KAFKQETNDNFSSL
-163 SNKYVPLS
+163 STKYVPVS
-171 FLDSPGEGTL
+171 FLTGTGGGTL
-181 SATLASYYTKQEA
+181 SAILANYYTKEVA
-194 DGKFLTRENF
+194 DNTFLTKEDF
-204 GGDTADLSFV
+204 GGEGTDLSFV
-214 KTNDYTSTI
+214 KTNDYESDME
-223 GTINQELANKIDSRS
+223 TINQTLSDKIDTRS
-238 DAELSSLKTNTI
+238 DAELRSLTTNTI
-250 ELNNKQIKV
+250 TLNNKQITV
-259 QSEGLYFGGKRLAE
+259 QSEGLYFDNKRLAE
-273 IEEVPDWIC
+273 TEEVPDWTC
-282 IPHQQYL
+282 ISHQQYL
-289 QMLNDGKLEEGKYYL
+289 QMLNDGKLKEGKYYL
-304 TYGDEIDDS
+304 TYGDDIDDS

-328 RNAETIIDELVRNKI
+328 RNAESIIDEKVRNKI
-343 NSLIRV
+343 NSLVRV
-349 DDNGVLVVS
+349 ENGVLVVS

>member
-97 TPIDDKIPYL
+97 TPKDDKIPYL

-116 EDSISEVGEFYV
+116 EDSMSEVGDFYV
-128 TQDQFNQLNEL
+128 TQDQLDQLREL
-139 IGLKADTSAL
+139 IGLKVDTSTLKA
-149 NTFKQETKDKFDSL
+149 FKQETNNNFSSL
-163 SNKYVPLS
+163 STKYVPVS
-171 FLDSPGEGTL
+171 FLTGTGGGTL
-181 SATLASYYTKQEA
+181 SAILASYYTKEVA
-194 DGKFLTRENF
+194 DNTFLTKEDF
-204 GGDTADLSFV
+204 GEGTTDLSFV
-214 KTNDYTSTI
+214 KTNDYESDM
-223 GTINQELANKIDSRS
+223 GTINQTLANKIDTRS
-238 DAELSSLKTNTI
+238 DAELRSLTTNTI
-250 ELNNKQIKV
+250 TLNNKQIAV
-259 QSEGLYFGGKRLAE
+259 QSEGLYFDNKRLAE
-273 IEEVPDWIC
+273 IEEVPDWTC
-282 IPHQQYL
+282 ISHQQYL
-289 QMLNDGKLEEGKYYL
+289 QMLNDGKLKEGKYYL
-304 TYGDEIDDS
+304 TYGDDIDDS

-328 RNAETIIDELVRNKI
+328 RNAESIIDRQVRDKIDSLVR
-343 NSLIRV
+343 V
-349 DDNGVLVVS
+349 ENGVLVVS